1 MYSANIFWWLPPFY
15 VNCEKTS
22 KERTNETKVKVTNKE
37 FSFKW
42 FIYQPPGWLIIYHS
56 FIYGF
61 IDDENEETL
70 K

>member
-1 MYSANIFWWLPPFY
+1 MLIARKPLKNGSDGKKGHKQF
-15 VNCEKTS
+15 S
-22 KERTNETKVKVTNKE
+22 VK
-37 FSFKW
+37 
-42 FIYQPPGWLIIYHS
+42 FIYQSHGWLIFYHS